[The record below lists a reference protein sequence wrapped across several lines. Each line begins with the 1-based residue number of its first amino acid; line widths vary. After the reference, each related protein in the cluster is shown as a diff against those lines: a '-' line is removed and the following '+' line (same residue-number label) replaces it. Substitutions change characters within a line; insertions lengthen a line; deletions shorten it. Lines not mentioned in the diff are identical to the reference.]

1 MKTPEELNTLKNEV
15 ETQNKKLSKV
25 SEEKLTQVSGGV
37 PGFVVKHNLPD
48 CEANDLIPM
57 EKHLG
62 DNSEEDEKRPRTD
75 KILR

>member
-15 ETQNKKLSKV
+15 ETLNKKLSKV